1 MNIVLL
7 GPPGAGKG
15 TQARLLVERRGM
27 VQLSTGDMLRAAR
40 RSGTEMGRRV
50 AEVMDRGHLVTD
62 DIVIGLIR
70 ERLLGGKLGGGAIF
84 DGFPRTLAQADA
96 LGEMLAA
103 EGLQLD
109 HVIEM
114 RVDDD
119 EALISR
125 VSGRSTCANCGEVY
139 HDVTKPVPAD
149 GHCVTCGHTSFTR
162 RGDDNAESMRTRLFA
177 YYKET
182 APLVGYYHVLRLLRT
197 VGGLGEIDEVAAE
210 VESILARP
218 GAERRIVQDA

>member
-15 TQARLLVERRGM
+15 TQARLLVERQGL

-40 RSGTEMGRRV
+40 KSGTEMGRRV
-50 AEVMDRGHLVTD
+50 AEVMDKGHLVTD
-62 DIVIGLIR
+62 EIVIGLIR
-70 ERLLGGKLGGGAIF
+70 ERLLGGGLGNGVIF

-96 LGEMLAA
+96 LMEMLKA
-103 EGLQLD
+103 EGLRLD
-109 HVIEM
+109 HVVEM

-119 EALISR
+119 DALVQR

-139 HDVTKPVPAD
+139 HDQTKPVPAD
-149 GHCVTCGHTSFTR
+149 GHCVKCGHTNFTR

-197 VGGLGEIDEVAAE
+197 VGGMGEIEEVAAE
-210 VESILARP
+210 VEAILARP
-218 GAERRIVQDA
+218 GAEARVVQNA